1 MPLIPSDGVDFLLKV
16 NTGTTETPVWT
27 VIGGQRGATLSLTAD
42 QIDASNKQSGAWK
55 TSVPGMMSWSID
67 ADAVMLTDASGLSID
82 AGRSKLLSVFSNRE
96 LVHVRYVRKDGS
108 KFQGYA
114 AITDLSE
121 ESPHD
126 GVATYKITL
135 AGAGAPE
142 EVNGTKQVETA
153 TVEGTIT
160 TAGNST
166 FIITAAGMTGS
177 PKTISV
183 AVALNDSAAVVA
195 QKAREAIG
203 ADNAV
208 ISKFSVGGYGA
219 VVELTALAAA
229 ANDSTLNI
237 AIANGTCAGLVAV
250 TTSANTTA
258 GVAPVA

>member
-16 NTGTTETPVWT
+16 NTGTAEIPVWT
-27 VIGGQRGATLSLTAD
+27 VIGGQRGATLSLTAE

-82 AGRSKLLSVFSNRE
+82 AGRAKLLSVFASRE

-142 EVNGTKQVETA
+142 EVTGTKQVETA
-153 TVEGTIT
+153 EVVGTIT
-160 TAGNST
+160 TAGLRAYSRKSST
-166 FIITAAGMTGS
+166 MCFKDPT
-177 PKTISV
+177 
-183 AVALNDSAAVVA
+183 
-195 QKAREAIG
+195 
-203 ADNAV
+203 
-208 ISKFSVGGYGA
+208 
-219 VVELTALAAA
+219 
-229 ANDSTLNI
+229 
-237 AIANGTCAGLVAV
+237 
-250 TTSANTTA
+250 
-258 GVAPVA
+258 